1 MAAPAVN
8 GAYPDAEKNKAKG
21 FVANIEIGDEK
32 NQADYYDKA
41 NHYDTLWGTDN
52 IHLGYYPHLA
62 DKKAI
67 ELTFPQ
73 AGQALTRRMIALGQ
87 IDSTS
92 KVLDLG
98 CGKGLACKE
107 IAELTG
113 AACTGVDLS
122 PENIVRGNQIAKE
135 NPHLKLDFQVGSFTE
150 VSESLING
158 GYTHVFSQV
167 AFCHVHS
174 MLPLTLSEV
183 KKILDKGAV
192 AVVNDYMGS
201 DKEQSQMT
209 RDHVMKRL
217 HFEKLHGH
225 KAWRHI
231 AEDAGI
237 EIMTYENLNRHMQQS
252 YEHLVAA
259 ASKYSFKSADGVP
272 IVENYRNTVEALK
285 KNEIGMNLCLLK
297 AA

>member
-1 MAAPAVN
+1 MAAPPVN
-8 GAYPDAEKNKAKG
+8 GAYPKAAASG
-21 FVANIEIGDEK
+21 YVANVEIGDEK

-41 NHYDTLWGTDN
+41 NHYDTLWGMDN

-62 DKKAI
+62 DKTAI
-67 ELTFPQ
+67 PLTFPQ
-73 AGQALTRRMIALGQ
+73 AGAALTRRMLALAQ
-87 IDSTS
+87 IDSKS

-135 NPHLKLDFQVGSFTE
+135 NPHLKLDFLVGSFTE
-150 VSESLING
+150 IGEDLVKR

-183 KKILDKGAV
+183 KKILDTGAV

-209 RDHVMKRL
+209 R
-217 HFEKLHGH
+217 
-225 KAWRHI
+225 
-231 AEDAGI
+231 
-237 EIMTYENLNRHMQQS
+237 
-252 YEHLVAA
+252 
-259 ASKYSFKSADGVP
+259 
-272 IVENYRNTVEALK
+272 
-285 KNEIGMNLCLLK
+285 
-297 AA
+297 